1 MISDDLGKPLHDRAT
16 RGQPLSAE
24 ERELLAEWYRRLDDE
39 EARQFARAA
48 AVPSHTQALRE
59 QVSAILAQ
67 IVEVAQHIQTLNN
80 ENDALRNEIAL
91 LEQRLIQKAS

>member
-1 MISDDLGKPLHDRAT
+1 MISDDLGKQLHDRST

-24 ERELLAEWYRRLDDE
+24 EREVLTEWYQHFDQEEVRL
-39 EARQFARAA
+39 FAKAA
-48 AVPSHTQALRE
+48 AAPPHTQALRE
-59 QVSAILAQ
+59 QVNATLAQ
-67 IVEVAQHIQTLNN
+67 IVEVAQHIQTLNR